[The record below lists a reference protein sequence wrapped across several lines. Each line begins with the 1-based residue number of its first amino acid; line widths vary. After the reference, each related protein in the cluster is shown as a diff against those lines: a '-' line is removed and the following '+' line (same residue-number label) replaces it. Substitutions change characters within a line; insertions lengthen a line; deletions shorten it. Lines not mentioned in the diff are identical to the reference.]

1 MLTVTSPA
9 TLSFSGSDPRN
20 VQCLGCGVPLR
31 LRANFIVVTLLSL
44 SPCPTCL
51 RPARAL
57 APLASLRGIFRANV
71 QPNHRSS
78 AGCHRRRFTFPTPMA
93 IPLNTLHC
101 LMKCPSASLS
111 VRFQPGRRDK
121 RWFNRA
127 ERTTRSH
134 LNPVAAVVSVATQR
148 TSSPCYAGDSR
159 PPRELGLSDEMT
171 WRSTRAAVCAYVA
184 AQ

>member
-101 LMKCPSASLS
+101 LMKRPSASLS

-121 RWFNRA
+121 RWFNHA
-127 ERTTRSH
+127 D
-134 LNPVAAVVSVATQR
+134 
-148 TSSPCYAGDSR
+148 AGIT
-159 PPRELGLSDEMT
+159 PRECGPLRRRIRQSGSG
-171 WRSTRAAVCAYVA
+171 RARELALQCELKVK
-184 AQ
+184 